1 MVKSR
6 VVLSLL
12 VLAGL
17 LITSAPASA
26 QVNSNGFSFGTTFV
40 LSTVDDGARVL
51 LQVFGFHADN
61 SGVSL
66 IDVKCPVHVPR
77 NLLDDICGAQQ
88 VGDELEAMSG
98 HPPDTAS
105 DTTGPAPVLDECRSR
120 CAWTSL
126 RLMRPSAPVPVISS
140 GDRPCSA
147 SKRLTT
153 GDSGGGAEEP
163 DTGAFTGAVAGV

>member
-17 LITSAPASA
+17 LVASVPASA

-61 SGVSL
+61 SGVSI

-77 NLLDDICGAQQ
+77 NLLDDICGALQ

-105 DTTGPAPVLDECRSR
+105 DNPNHYVLRSVTEGTPIVVSLPGSLGLEPSSLDSWSWPADARKALRPRVLGVTRD
-120 CAWTSL
+120 
-126 RLMRPSAPVPVISS
+126 V
-140 GDRPCSA
+140 
-147 SKRLTT
+147 
-153 GDSGGGAEEP
+153 
-163 DTGAFTGAVAGV
+163 VAT